1 MPKFSKETLEAHDH
15 GPVVDRQAE
24 VDGYVVNFTEF
35 KQDIDATPM
44 MKGLPNDRCPSA
56 HWGYVIK
63 GRVTFRFD
71 DHDEVVEAGD
81 AFYLPRGHI
90 PVVEAGTEY
99 VQFSPAKELHEVSE
113 HLVRAT
119 QKMMQQQ
126 A

>member
-1 MPKFSKETLEAHDH
+1 MPKWSRDTLEARDY

-24 VDGYVVNFTEF
+24 AGDGYAVNFTEF
-35 KQDIDATPM
+35 KQDIDATPLM
-44 MKGLPNDRCPSA
+44 QGLPGNHCHCA
-56 HWGYVIK
+56 HWGYVTK

-71 DHDEVVEAGD
+71 DHEEVIEAGD
-81 AFYLPRGHI
+81 AFYVPPGHV

-99 VQFSPAKELHEVSE
+99 VQFSPAKELAEVSQ

-119 QKMMQQQ
+119 QAMQQ